1 MTYRGFGG
9 TVEVM
14 GDGLVISRHGVLSFF
29 AQGLKGQKSIP
40 FSSITAVQFKPA
52 SIWTNGYIQF
62 SIKGGIENRGGL
74 MSAGGDENSVIFQ
87 EKSQAQFEE
96 LKALVERKIAES
108 KTASSPASVADE
120 IAKFAALRDQ
130 GILTSEEFDKKK
142 RLLLGI

>member
-1 MTYRGFGG
+1 M
-9 TVEVM
+9 
-14 GDGLVISRHGVLSFF
+14 
-29 AQGLKGQKSIP
+29 KGQKSIP

-52 SIWTNGYIQF
+52 SIWTNGYLQF

-74 MSAGGDENSVIFQ
+74 MAAGGDENSVLFQ

-96 LKALVERKIAES
+96 LKALVERKITES

-130 GILTSEEFDKKK
+130 GILTQRRVRQKK